1 MIRKQGGFPQIRR
14 LSDVV
19 KHGALRIARHPQN
32 HSAFFLARAGS
43 VQHIR
48 PIMKAGASPIL
59 SEIRACAAADVPEIC
74 AIINDAASAYKGV
87 IPADRW
93 HEPYMPRE
101 ELEKEIAAGVRFSG
115 YVEKGVLLGVM
126 GIQDVKD
133 VTLIRHAYVRTTAR
147 NQGIGGKLLAHLIT
161 LTQKPVL
168 IGTWAAATWAIRF
181 YEHHGFRVVSESE
194 KNVLLKKYWTI
205 PDRQVATSVV
215 LVDGKFSVS

>member
-1 MIRKQGGFPQIRR
+1 
-14 LSDVV
+14 
-19 KHGALRIARHPQN
+19 
-32 HSAFFLARAGS
+32 
-43 VQHIR
+43 
-48 PIMKAGASPIL
+48 MKAGDSSPTL
-59 SEIRACAAADVPEIC
+59 FEIRDCTTADVPEIG
-74 AIINDAASAYKGV
+74 AIINDAAIAYKGA

-101 ELEKEIAAGVRFSG
+101 ELEREIAAGVRFSG

-147 NQGIGGKLLAHLIT
+147 NHGIGGKLLAHLVT
-161 LTQKPVL
+161 LTQRPVL
-168 IGTWAAATWAIRF
+168 IGTWAAAIWAIRF
-181 YEHHGFRVVSESE
+181 YERHGFTVVSDAE

-215 LVDGKFSVS
+215 LVDGKYGQSKNNDTPEHF